1 MILGIPRSRVFR
13 IKIAIGHLDPK
24 PVRIFIRGE
33 MPKQFHMI
41 IKQALIFISALD
53 PMRNTDD
60 IHRLNKV
67 AWNPQ
72 RMRQWSRNLEA
83 WEGNCRLLLLHK
95 PEQWISSVIS
105 QSYYRVRFNNSNN
118 NIQHNLK
125 QAVQW
130 VKGFT
135 MVLSRTRKL
144 ERVLLL
150 KLLRH
155 MVAWTW
161 TFKSMERNG
170 DWYRSRTKSKFRPKG
185 TPPSPRVD

>member
-1 MILGIPRSRVFR
+1 MIPGILKSRVFR
-13 IKIAIGHLDPK
+13 TKIAIGHSDPK

-33 MPKQFHMI
+33 MPKQFNMI
-41 IKQALIFISALD
+41 IKQALIFISALGQ
-53 PMRNTDD
+53 MRNTDD

-67 AWNPQ
+67 AWNHQ
-72 RMRQWSRNLEA
+72 RMQQWSRNSAA
-83 WEGNCRLLLLHK
+83 WEGNFRPLLPHK

-105 QSYYRVRFNNSNN
+105 QLYYRARFNNSNN

-135 MVLSRTRKL
+135 VVLSRTRKL

-150 KLLRH
+150 KRLKHL
-155 MVAWTW
+155 VAWTW

-170 DWYRSRTKSKFRPKG
+170 D
-185 TPPSPRVD
+185 

>member
-1 MILGIPRSRVFR
+1 MIPGIPRSRVFPT
-13 IKIAIGHLDPK
+13 KIAIGHLDPK

-33 MPKQFHMI
+33 MPKQFNMI

-67 AWNPQ
+67 AWNRQ
-72 RMRQWSRNLEA
+72 RMHQWSRNLAA
-83 WEGNCRLLLLHK
+83 WEGNCRLLLPHK

-135 MVLSRTRKL
+135 VALSRTRKL
-144 ERVLLL
+144 ERVPPL

-155 MVAWTW
+155 MAGWTW

-170 DWYRSRTKSKFRPKG
+170 DWYRSRTKSKYRPKG
-185 TPPSPRVD
+185 TPPRPRVD